1 MNDSTIMSTAFD
13 LKTILKTAVDK
24 AMSYPEYRELAVQL
38 HAANKTTGP
47 DQSES
52 MLNYSKMNEHRMKR
66 LDKTIVL
73 SDEIVAAVKA
83 IKIPQTWLVITE
95 LWCGDAAQNVPLMNK
110 LAELNPLIQLK
121 LVLRDENPELINR
134 FLTNGGKSIP
144 ILIATNNQREVLW
157 KWGPRPVYAQN
168 MMLEYKKAPEPKM
181 LYSEFG
187 ETLHKWY
194 ADDKTKSAQAE
205 LLQLI
210 VSGSGNVQ

>member
-1 MNDSTIMSTAFD
+1 MISAIDFKSV
-13 LKTILKTAVDK
+13 LKTSINNGI
-24 AMSYPEYRELAVQL
+24 SYSEYRKMAEQL
-38 HAANKTTGP
+38 HAAGKTTGP
-47 DQSES
+47 DQSET
-52 MLNYSKMNEHRMKR
+52 MVNYSKMNEHRMKR

-73 SDEIVAAVKA
+73 SEEIVAAVSS
-83 IKIPQTWLVITE
+83 IKSPQTWLVITE

-110 LAELNPLIQLK
+110 IAELNALIQLK
-121 LVLRDENPELINR
+121 LVLRDENPELMNL

-144 ILIATNNQREVLW
+144 ILIAMNNHQEVLW

-210 VSGSGNVQ
+210 VSGSGSAR

>member
-1 MNDSTIMSTAFD
+1 MTTAID
-13 LKTILKTAVDK
+13 LKTILKTAVDN
-24 AMSYPEYRELAVQL
+24 AMSYPKYRELAVQL
-38 HAANKTTGP
+38 HAAGKTTGP
-47 DQSES
+47 DQSET

-73 SDEIVAAVKA
+73 SDEIVAAVNAVKA
-83 IKIPQTWLVITE
+83 PQTWLVITE
-95 LWCGDAAQNVPLMNK
+95 LWCGDAAQNVPFMNK
-110 LAELNPLIQLK
+110 LAELNPLIELK

-144 ILIATNNQREVLW
+144 ILIALNNQQEVLW

-168 MMLEYKKAPEPKM
+168 MMYAYKNAPEPKM
-181 LYSEFG
+181 LYNEFA

-194 ADDKTKSAQAE
+194 ADDKTKSSQSE

-210 VSGSGNVQ
+210 VSDSGSDQ